1 VALQGELLE
10 KVLRRSGMSI
20 SAFARKAG
28 ISREH
33 LYNLFERER
42 FSYEE
47 CERFS
52 SALGYDVHLLLT
64 KFPESEDPLSE
75 YLQLNIPQEQTTWQ
89 ERYFRLAEKYMEFL
103 EEQARKDH

>member
-1 VALQGELLE
+1 
-10 KVLRRSGMSI
+10 MSI

-28 ISREH
+28 ISRQH

-42 FSYEE
+42 FSSEE

-52 SALGYDVHLLLT
+52 NALGYDVHLLMT
-64 KFPESEDPLSE
+64 KFPDSEDPLTE
-75 YLQLNIPQEQTTWQ
+75 YLHLNSPMEQSNWQ

-103 EEQARKDH
+103 EEYAKRQS